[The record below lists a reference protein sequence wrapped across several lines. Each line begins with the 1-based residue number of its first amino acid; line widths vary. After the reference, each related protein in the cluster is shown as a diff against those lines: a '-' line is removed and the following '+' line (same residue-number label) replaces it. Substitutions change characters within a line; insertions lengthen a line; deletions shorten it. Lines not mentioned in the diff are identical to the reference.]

1 LPSDESVIMLEMTD
15 GLTGGLLV
23 IHKALAVEYKPKES
37 EDIMS
42 EKVKLPRN
50 VIDTFRPAFDSPG
63 HRISLID
70 MRIISDMYN
79 RTLEGVTS
87 DVATWLH
94 GYDNQWKLID
104 ALRYGYEAEPEPR
117 WGIKAGK
124 CYMDNTIEWQFDRV
138 TPDNIIDDELA
149 YFTVKTEAD
158 DMVKELGFGEVVDLN
173 KEGKDEN

>member
-1 LPSDESVIMLEMTD
+1 MN
-15 GLTGGLLV
+15 
-23 IHKALAVEYKPKES
+23 
-37 EDIMS
+37 

-50 VIDTFRPAFDSPG
+50 VIDTFRPELDSPG

-87 DVATWLH
+87 DVTTWLH

-117 WGIKAGK
+117 WGIKAGN
-124 CYMDNTIEWQFDRV
+124 CYMKDPENWGF
-138 TPDNIIDDELA
+138 DNIASQEAA
-149 YFTVKTEAD
+149 YWTVKSAAD
-158 DMVKELGFGEVVDLN
+158 ETIKMLGFGEVVDLN
-173 KEGKDEN
+173 EEVEADDSTE